1 MDTPE
6 IKKRLYNYIEMIE
19 DESQLQMLTDTAEV
33 YAAGKQVDIL
43 DLLTTEQLQRLEQ
56 SIKEADEGKLIPHE
70 QVMNLSRKWLTKL
83 NGHPLP

>member
-1 MDTPE
+1 MNTPE
-6 IKKRLYNYIEMIE
+6 IKKRLHNYIEMIE

-56 SIKEADEGKLIPHE
+56 TI
-70 QVMNLSRKWLTKL
+70 Q
-83 NGHPLP
+83 